1 MRVLISARAR
11 ADLFEIEEY
20 ISREN
25 PDRARSF
32 VDELIERIA
41 TTGARPLSFPNWTD
55 RLPEVRIAHY
65 RRYRILFRVSADIVS
80 IERVIHGA
88 RDVEALLDDLE

>member
-1 MRVLISARAR
+1 MKVLISARAR
-11 ADLFEIEEY
+11 ADLFDIEAY
-20 ISREN
+20 ISRDN

-41 TTGARPLSFPNWTD
+41 ATGDRPRSFPNWTD
-55 RLPEVRIAHY
+55 RLPDLRIAHY
-65 RRYRILFRVSADIVS
+65 RRYRILFRVTSDAVW

-88 RDVEALLDDLE
+88 RDIEALLDDIE